1 MKKLFN
7 YSVLFL
13 LSLFVLSC
21 GGETLY
27 ILSSNIEKTNEGL
40 FTHNGDEFTGGAVNI
55 YKKKG
60 SVRSIQY
67 FDDGEYI
74 GITKYQTIARLD
86 STILV
91 QGKKYRINRTPNS
104 ILNQEGYTSY
114 YRGEYIDAKV
124 PGYWKDGN
132 LVRHGIGQR
141 FDSEGNVSEE
151 ITFVDG
157 ERQEDK

>member
-7 YSVLFL
+7 YSILLL

-21 GGETLY
+21 CGVENLY
-27 ILSSNIEKTNEGL
+27 ILSSNLEKTNEGL
-40 FTHNGDEFTGGAVNI
+40 ITHNGDEFTGGAVRI
-55 YKKKG
+55 YERRA
-60 SVRSIQY
+60 SVRHIEY
-67 FDDGEYI
+67 FDDGEYV

-91 QGKKYRINRTPNS
+91 QGKKYYINKTPNS

-114 YRGEYIDAKV
+114 YRGKYIDAKV

-132 LVRHGIGQR
+132 LVRNGIAQR
-141 FDSEGNVSEE
+141 FDSEGNVVEE
-151 ITFVDG
+151 ITWVDG
-157 ERQEDK
+157 EKQ